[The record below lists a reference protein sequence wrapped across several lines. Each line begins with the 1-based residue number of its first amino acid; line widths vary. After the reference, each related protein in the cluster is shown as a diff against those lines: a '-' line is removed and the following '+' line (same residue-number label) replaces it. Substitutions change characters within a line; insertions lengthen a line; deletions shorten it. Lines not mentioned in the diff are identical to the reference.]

1 MSNVTNADISSL
13 ETKENSAATSSST
26 TFATNNHAVAAE
38 NEELDESTTDQ
49 SNNPELLEKL
59 KQVQQKIKLLT
70 SKDEGRDELLQNYIK
85 GYKEQIS
92 LFESLKQRKLF
103 LATQFRELQMR
114 NIEETYNSDV
124 QQAKSDYENDISTYI
139 EKLLNQALEEEKRI
153 SEELKGITPT
163 RKEGSDSAQ
172 NEEDKKPGRKL
183 TRNRRGAASNT
194 EKWSNVINMSYETY
208 SKKKRLP
215 WSLEGMN
222 FQLSTDEINQD
233 LKKMKYN

>member
-1 MSNVTNADISSL
+1 MSNVTNTSADSSPY
-13 ETKENSAATSSST
+13 ESKENSIASSST
-26 TFATNNHAVAAE
+26 VTNNHANVVVE
-38 NEELDESTTDQ
+38 NEEDETATDQ

-70 SKDEGRDELLQNYIK
+70 SKDEGRDELLQDYIK

-92 LFESLKQRKLF
+92 LFDSLKQRKLF
-103 LATQFRELQMR
+103 LAAQFRELQMR

-124 QQAKSDYENDISTYI
+124 QQAKSDYENDISTYV

-153 SEELKGITPT
+153 SEELKGITPI

-172 NEEDKKPGRKL
+172 NDEDKKPGRKL
-183 TRNRRGAASNT
+183 TRNRRGAASST